1 MFFPRWDWKLYTIQL
16 IRNLPNLK
24 NVWHSISGNEG
35 LNSLSQSEL
44 NCCYWPALE
53 LARQC
58 CEALC
63 VHAGGIICS
72 FHYSN
77 SYLTIFLASCYPTV
91 GFKMHVC
98 INRTVTDT
106 LHKLLSITTS
116 RMRFFS
122 SAGCSCKY
130 AFGSFITPLT
140 GRFLTYC
147 PRHCTASCHWGIYT
161 STASLRVL
169 YCCSLCRCGQQ
180 GHIRLGAAGEKVGF
194 KAVWGRQERASWV
207 EVVKQKRKE
216 GRQQE
221 CFWRIADN
229 NMELARRKNG
239 GRQKVN

>member
-1 MFFPRWDWKLYTIQL
+1 MSAALEIVGFLLCLGGWALIGATLPHNYWKVSSIHGSVITTSTLYENLWKSCAEDSTGVSNCRVFDSMFAL
-16 IRNLPNLK
+16 NLPNLK
-24 NVWHSISGNEG
+24 N
-35 LNSLSQSEL
+35 SEL
-44 NCCYWPALE
+44 NS
-53 LARQC
+53 
-58 CEALC
+58 LC

-130 AFGSFITPLT
+130 AFGSFITPLM

-147 PRHCTASCHWGIYT
+147 PRHCTASCH
-161 STASLRVL
+161 
-169 YCCSLCRCGQQ
+169 
-180 GHIRLGAAGEKVGF
+180 
-194 KAVWGRQERASWV
+194 
-207 EVVKQKRKE
+207 
-216 GRQQE
+216 
-221 CFWRIADN
+221 
-229 NMELARRKNG
+229 
-239 GRQKVN
+239 